1 MTRSIR
7 LPLLLVL
14 AVLLAVQVACQGRP
28 TAAPTAVALPA
39 TETPAPATSPAPAT
53 RTAPAPTA
61 SQTALPPTAT
71 PSATASPAP
80 PTATPTSTVPPTPD
94 PNEGVG
100 DVVYQG
106 RLDGTGTWF
115 WSFSDDVATFG
126 IEGGQ
131 LKGVMHQANAGW
143 RFTISP
149 DVLRIGDQQVRVT
162 AHTVACGE
170 NDEYGLL
177 LRVRQSEGESPY
189 DGYLFKLRCGGAAGF
204 DLVRGTQT
212 TAVVPW
218 TTSTAIKTGAPADN
232 TLMVWAAGS
241 KFRFYANDQYL
252 FSAEDGSLADG
263 FYGLYLYD
271 RTAGG
276 MTVNYSDLVVR
287 GVTAP

>member
-1 MTRSIR
+1 MRAHH
-7 LPLLLVL
+7 LLVL
-14 AVLLAVQVACQGRP
+14 ALLLVAQVGCLGRP
-28 TAAPTAVALPA
+28 TAA
-39 TETPAPATSPAPAT
+39 
-53 RTAPAPTA
+53 
-61 SQTALPPTAT
+61 
-71 PSATASPAP
+71 
-80 PTATPTSTVPPTPD
+80 STTPD

-162 AHTVACGE
+162 ARTVACGE

-177 LRVRQSEGESPY
+177 LRVRQAEGESPY
-189 DGYLFKLRCGGAAGF
+189 DSYLFKLRCGGAAGF

-212 TAVVPW
+212 TPLVPW
-218 TTSTAIKTGAPADN
+218 TSAPAIKTGAPADN
-232 TLMVWAAGS
+232 TLMVWAAGNE
-241 KFRFYANDQYL
+241 FRFYANDQYL
-252 FSAEDGSLADG
+252 FSAEDGSLTVS
-263 FYGLYLYD
+263 
-271 RTAGG
+271 TAC
-276 MTVNYSDLVVR
+276 TCT
-287 GVTAP
+287 TAPPAA